1 VTAPDPTGSLP
12 PRSRVSWA
20 DLGPRLVSAAI
31 LIAVIATVLHF
42 GGYVFA
48 VATGVVF
55 ALTYREW
62 ERMVTLKPLTPF
74 GMGLMAL
81 LVISAVVYPVF
92 GWSGTVAVIC
102 LAGIAVII
110 MGPRDLGLWRVG
122 GLAFLALVIVAVLAM
137 RGTETSGITAGWFLG
152 LVIGSND
159 TGAYFVGRVIGGE
172 KLAPGISPAK
182 TWSGAIGGWVIGTVV
197 GTIFWLVFTHSPLW
211 IGFVLAAAMGLL
223 GQIGDLSESA
233 IKRRFRVKDSGD
245 IIPGHGGLMDRLDS
259 TTFGVLFMFAVGA
272 LHSGVGSIATGFLNW

>member
-1 VTAPDPTGSLP
+1 VTAPDPSGSEP

-20 DLGPRLVSAAI
+20 DLGPRLISAAI
-31 LIAVIATVLHF
+31 LIAGIATVLHF

-81 LVISAVVYPVF
+81 LVVSALVFPVF
-92 GWSGTVAVIC
+92 GWGGTVAVIC
-102 LAGIAVII
+102 IAGVAAII

-122 GLAFLALVIVAVLAM
+122 GLVFLAFVIVAVLAM
-137 RGTETSGITAGWFLG
+137 RGTETAGITAGWFLG

-182 TWSGAIGGWVIGTVV
+182 TWSGAIGGWVIGTAV
-197 GTIFWLVFTHSPLW
+197 GTIFWLVFAHSPLW
-211 IGFVLAAAMGLL
+211 IGFVLAASTGLL
-223 GQIGDLSESA
+223 GQVGDLSESA

-259 TTFGVLFMFAVGA
+259 TTFGVLFVFAVGA
-272 LHSGVGSIATGFLNW
+272 LHSGVGNIATGFLNW